1 MAKRSEIE
9 RRIAELQAELDGAD
23 TDDEVWIKDGDH
35 EIKVSGKRATAILG
49 RYAKLW
55 ESEDSDGDDNA
66 GDEGDVPEDEKPKRE
81 GLFKPRGK

>member
-1 MAKRSEIE
+1 MMASRAEIE
-9 RRIAELQAELDGAD
+9 KNIAALQAQLENAD

-35 EIKVSGKRATAILG
+35 EIKVSGRRATAILG

-55 ESEDSDGDDNA
+55 EAEEEGDDEEES
-66 GDEGDVPEDEKPKRE
+66 GEESEDEKPKRE